1 MYAGSARD
9 AFTYRLQPIQWVAFI
24 EFLFL
29 LFHVFHTTTMI
40 AVILLVN
47 VLGRHIRSRLFPP
60 KRTTHCISLC
70 RVPHPDQLP
79 TNRLRI
85 PDTIHARMPPFP
97 PQQTHK
103 HTQINHQRSTATSPT
118 KSFIHGPEH
127 THSLD
132 IIVYHETRRI
142 ILVYTIDYTHR
153 RRLASPLTTAIHTHM
168 IDIIAYHETRTYVL
182 VYTT

>member
-47 VLGRHIRSRLFPP
+47 VLGRHIRSRLFPT

-70 RVPHPDQLP
+70 RVHHPDQLP

-142 ILVYTIDYTHR
+142 RLVYTIDYTPPEEACFSTHHN
-153 RRLASPLTTAIHTHM
+153 HTYSH
-168 IDIIAYHETRTYVL
+168 DR
-182 VYTT
+182 

>member
-70 RVPHPDQLP
+70 RVLHPDQLIVYVSP
-79 TNRLRI
+79 IQST
-85 PDTIHARMPPFP
+85 HARRPSLPN
-97 PQQTHK
+97 K

-142 ILVYTIDYTHR
+142 RLVYTIDYTPSEEACFSTHHN
-153 RRLASPLTTAIHTHM
+153 HTYSH
-168 IDIIAYHETRTYVL
+168 DR
-182 VYTT
+182 